1 MGINLSTNPAA
12 PPTGGVA
19 RSPKNKSGFN
29 LLNLQIP
36 LSPLSSRCF
45 MKITYQRFLREP
57 KIKFS
62 WKIDV
67 IPYLFDETWIKRMQR
82 RKTKTLVNL
91 LDSYNDFF
99 TWVCQNGYLDCT
111 CSNCTHK
118 EYCDRIKF
126 SQIFV
131 NHELNRRKYDRLR
144 NNTDLSKFIGDD

>member
-1 MGINLSTNPAA
+1 
-12 PPTGGVA
+12 
-19 RSPKNKSGFN
+19 
-29 LLNLQIP
+29 
-36 LSPLSSRCF
+36 

-57 KIKFS
+57 RIKFS

-91 LDSYNDFF
+91 LDSYKDFF
-99 TWVCQNGYLDCT
+99 TWACQNGYLDCT

-126 SQIFV
+126 SQVFV
-131 NHELNRRKYDRLR
+131 NQELNRRKYDRLR
-144 NNTDLSKFIGDD
+144 NNTDLSKFFGGD